1 MNTSSPKIAMDSV
14 ESSQIHSIGYD
25 PSTGTLA
32 VRFKDGKT
40 GAPTSLYYYSNFTPS
55 NFEALRQAESI
66 GSHFYRRIRPFS
78 ERFPCVCV
86 EKMPYTGRA
95 SE

>member
-1 MNTSSPKIAMDSV
+1 MNTPTPKIAMDAV

-55 NFEALRQAESI
+55 NFEALRQAKSI
-66 GSHFYRRIRPFS
+66 GTHFHHHIRPFPH
-78 ERFPCVCV
+78 RFPCVCV
-86 EKMPYTGRA
+86 EKKPYTGRA
-95 SE
+95 S